1 MTLRR
6 VAHSR
11 RELMDLLIRGPLSRM
26 PARKWEPL
34 LINAVAQLAE
44 LQDLVER
51 GLVSPAEFR
60 RQRSKIFGS

>member
-1 MTLRR
+1 
-6 VAHSR
+6 
-11 RELMDLLIRGPLSRM
+11 MDLLIRGPLSRM

-51 GLVSPAEFR
+51 GLVSQAEFR
-60 RQRSKIFGS
+60 SQRSKIFGS